1 MNLFRQIE
9 VTTDSI
15 MKIKHTQITLNTAEK
30 NNIKQKKAKK
40 GMHMGM
46 QPF

>member
-1 MNLFRQIE
+1 MNYLFRQIE

-15 MKIKHTQITLNTAEK
+15 MKTKNTQITLNTAGN
-30 NNIKQKKAKK
+30 NNIKQKKK

>member
-15 MKIKHTQITLNTAEK
+15 MKIKHTQIKLNTAEK
-30 NNIKQKKAKK
+30 NNTKQKKK